1 MLIGLV
7 LGVIYKLIGIGVEK
21 AMGALFG
28 EINKSTPEATPS

>member
-28 EINKSTPEATPS
+28 PVDEAKPEVDPK